1 MNPLPAKTILES
13 VKELTSLHEGLHA
26 IALQKTEMIKTGD
39 LDRLQS
45 ILKEEN
51 LYIKQ
56 IRQTEGKLVQETQ
69 TFLEK
74 SGASTESPSLS
85 KVIDLVE
92 DKTAFMT
99 EKTKLETQIEALRQQ
114 NLLNQD
120 LLEQSLQFVQ
130 MNLELLQPDIDSFN
144 YNRPEVNQE
153 SPHPKRSI
161 FDSNA

>member
-1 MNPLPAKTILES
+1 MNPLPEKTILES
-13 VKELTSLHEGLHA
+13 VKELTSLHEGLHT
-26 IALQKTEMIKTGD
+26 IALQKTEIVKKGD
-39 LDRLQS
+39 LDGLQS
-45 ILKEEN
+45 LLKKEN

-69 TFLEK
+69 FFLEK
-74 SGASTESPSLS
+74 HGRSPDSPSLS
-85 KVIDLVE
+85 KVIELVE
-92 DKTAFMT
+92 DKTSFVK

-130 MNLELLQPDIDSFN
+130 LNLELLQPDIDSFN